1 MNRIKTIQREVEKF
15 RKRIADDLPKGLVEQ
30 IIEIQAENDEDPHC
44 VPKGYPR
51 THNPAPRPGVGE

>member
-30 IIEIQAENDEDPHC
+30 IIEIQAENDEDPTACQRGIQELITQHLD
-44 VPKGYPR
+44 P
-51 THNPAPRPGVGE
+51 E